1 MNKKMPQIINI
12 PIHWGGKVPNI
23 GLIIMFIIHLILLV
37 THTHTFPFSCHVF
50 NKNALPKK

>member
-50 NKNALPKK
+50 NKNVLPKK